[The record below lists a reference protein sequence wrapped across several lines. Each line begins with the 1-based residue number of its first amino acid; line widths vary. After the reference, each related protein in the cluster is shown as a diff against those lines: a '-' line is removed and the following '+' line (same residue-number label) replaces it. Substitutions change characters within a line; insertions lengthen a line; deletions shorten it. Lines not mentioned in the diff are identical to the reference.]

1 MKKKSLLYF
10 TVSRLVE
17 VYKDKFPE
25 IVQMALRSDTLEQF
39 KRLLRMYI
47 LQLSR
52 SRRRA
57 LTKNQTMKVLPLHSA
72 ARRINRMLELEG
84 DICPGFCFK

>member
-25 IVQMALRSDTLEQF
+25 IVQVALRS
-39 KRLLRMYI
+39 
-47 LQLSR
+47 
-52 SRRRA
+52 
-57 LTKNQTMKVLPLHSA
+57 
-72 ARRINRMLELEG
+72 
-84 DICPGFCFK
+84 